1 MAVLL
6 APVAAAKPG
15 NGNGHSGS
23 GHGPRAGR
31 RRQRCAKAHGKPAS
45 SGKGQEKKAEKAAQ
59 RDARKA
65 AREAEGETPA
75 DGPKHDNP
83 AWVCKFE
90 RDQMGGD
97 AFAERYGTNES
108 KANAFGMC
116 VSTEAHD
123 RDGVSAGS
131 AGAEEPADDETT
143 VPTDAGGED
152 PAGEDPAGEDAR
164 CAARVLRG
172 ADGVGVLDRD
182 KPAAGARAG
191 CDGPPASPALRVAP
205 GQRPPG
211 RPAFSR
217 TVNVEPAWRVCRL
230 PRQGALTL

>member
-1 MAVLL
+1 M
-6 APVAAAKPG
+6 AAAKPG

-23 GHGPRAGR
+23 GHGPLARAGGGSGG
-31 RRQRCAKAHGKPAS
+31 AKDHGKPAS

-65 AREAEGETPA
+65 AREAEGETLA

-152 PAGEDPAGEDAR
+152 PAGGDPAGEDALA
-164 CAARVLRG
+164 AARVLRG
-172 ADGVGVLDRD
+172 ADGVGVLDLGTNLRR
-182 KPAAGARAG
+182 GSVHRAT
-191 CDGPPASPALRVAP
+191 AP
-205 GQRPPG
+205 RAQH
-211 RPAFSR
+211 
-217 TVNVEPAWRVCRL
+217 
-230 PRQGALTL
+230 

>member
-1 MAVLL
+1 MTIGTRPFFATVLVAVLL

-23 GHGPRAGR
+23 GHGPPAWAGGGSGG
-31 RRQRCAKAHGKPAS
+31 ATAHGKPDS

-116 VSTEAHD
+116 VSTEARD
-123 RDGVSAGS
+123 RDGVSAES
-131 AGAEEPADDETT
+131 AGAEEPADEETSA
-143 VPTDAGGED
+143 PTDAGGED
-152 PAGEDPAGEDAR
+152 PSGEDAL
-164 CAARVLRG
+164 AVLR
-172 ADGVGVLDRD
+172 
-182 KPAAGARAG
+182 
-191 CDGPPASPALRVAP
+191 
-205 GQRPPG
+205 
-211 RPAFSR
+211 AFF
-217 TVNVEPAWRVCRL
+217 A
-230 PRQGALTL
+230 ALTGLVF

>member
-23 GHGPRAGR
+23 GHGPPARAGGGSGGSED
-31 RRQRCAKAHGKPAS
+31 HGKPAS

-123 RDGVSAGS
+123 GVSAGS

-152 PAGEDPAGEDAR
+152 PVGRRPRRRGCTA
-164 CAARVLRG
+164 VLR
-172 ADGVGVLDRD
+172 
-182 KPAAGARAG
+182 
-191 CDGPPASPALRVAP
+191 
-205 GQRPPG
+205 
-211 RPAFSR
+211 AFF
-217 TVNVEPAWRVCRL
+217 A
-230 PRQGALTL
+230 ALTGLVF